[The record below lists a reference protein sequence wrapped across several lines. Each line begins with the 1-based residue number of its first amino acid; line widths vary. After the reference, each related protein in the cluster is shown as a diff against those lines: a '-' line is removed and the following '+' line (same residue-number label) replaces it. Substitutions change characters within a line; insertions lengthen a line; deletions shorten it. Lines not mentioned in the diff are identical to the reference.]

1 MLIEMF
7 APRSKSKEIRST
19 EHFGLGGDQSP
30 SEVPITNKQ
39 HKQDHQHLVAVV
51 QFPTHLFP
59 MPFVAIRYTTPD
71 LLSKIL
77 EAERGN
83 YAFIAKRNF
92 FCHS

>member
-7 APRSKSKEIRST
+7 APPSKSKEIRST
-19 EHFGLGGDQSP
+19 EHFGLGDQSP

-59 MPFVAIRYTTPD
+59 MPFVTIRYTTPD

-77 EAERGN
+77 EVEGELCF
-83 YAFIAKRNF
+83 YIAQRKETF
-92 FCHS
+92 LP